1 MSMATLTIRLPDE
14 QRDRLASM
22 AAQRGISLNRLMHD
36 LSTRALVEYDV
47 ETRYRARAARGSA
60 ARGLEILDALDAAH
74 RSVE

>member
-1 MSMATLTIRLPDE
+1 MATLTIRLPDE

-47 ETRYRARAARGSA
+47 ETRFRTRAAQGSRE
-60 ARGLEILDALDAAH
+60 RGLEILEELDRAH
-74 RSVE
+74 RGAG

>member
-1 MSMATLTIRLPDE
+1 MATLTIRLPDE

-47 ETRYRARAARGSA
+47 ETRFRTRAARGSA
-60 ARGLEILDALDAAH
+60 ERGLEILDALDAAH
-74 RSVE
+74 REKG